1 VHILVA
7 TDTYFPHVNGNSIF
21 TQRLVKGLIARGHTA
36 TIIAP
41 SRGFWD
47 EEYELDGAKIYGIGS
62 IPLIPAMGF
71 RACIP
76 KLIQWRID
84 QILHEERPDVI
95 HVQGHFPIS
104 AAAMDSEES
113 KNIPIVGTNHFMPDN
128 LTHYLHLPEQWEDL
142 AKQWTWK
149 QCCKAFS
156 RMDAVTTP
164 TKIAAR
170 LLYEAGFEKDILP
183 ISCGIDLEKF
193 VAGDRLVPGKKWN
206 LPDVP
211 RFLFVGRLDEEKHV
225 DQIIRAFAHARKDTP
240 MCLVF
245 GGKGVLFEELK
256 TLAVELRVAQDV
268 FFLGYVADDDLPELY
283 SAADC
288 FVIASTAE
296 LQSIA
301 TMEAMSSSLPVI
313 GVDAAALPDLIHDGE
328 NGRLVAPGDIDALAN
343 AMREIAT
350 DPDKRAQF
358 GKASRTAIEPH
369 AIAHTIALYEELY
382 RSVIAKKQAALLR

>member
-1 VHILVA
+1 MYILVA

-47 EEYELDGAKIYGIGS
+47 ETYERDGATIYGIGS

-76 KLIQWRID
+76 KVIQWRID
-84 QILHEERPDVI
+84 QILHEEKPDVI

-104 AAAMDSEES
+104 AAAMDSVEA

-128 LTHYLHLPEQWEDL
+128 LTHYLHLPEQWEEL
-142 AKQWTWK
+142 AKEWTWK
-149 QCCKAFS
+149 QCCRAFS

-164 TKIAAR
+164 TKIAAK
-170 LLYEAGFEKDILP
+170 LLKEAGFEKEILP
-183 ISCGIDLEKF
+183 ISCGIDLERFKS
-193 VAGDRLVPGKKWN
+193 GDRIAAGKKWN

-225 DQIIRAFAHARKDTP
+225 DHIIRAFAQARKDVP
-240 MCLVF
+240 MCLVL
-245 GGKGVLFEELK
+245 GGKGVLLEHLKALARELG
-256 TLAVELRVAQDV
+256 VDQDI
-268 FFLGYVADDDLPELY
+268 FFLGYVADDDLPMLY
-283 SAADC
+283 QAADC
-288 FVIASTAE
+288 FIIASTAE

-301 TMEAMSSSLPVI
+301 TMEAMSSGLPVI
-313 GVDAAALPDLIHDGE
+313 GVDAAALPDLIHHEE
-328 NGRLVAPGDIDALAN
+328 NGILLSPDDIQSMTQ
-343 AMREIAT
+343 AMKRIASNPT
-350 DPDKRAQF
+350 ERIAF
-358 GKASRTAIEPH
+358 GLASRKIIEPH
-369 AIAHTIALYEELY
+369 AIARTITLYEELY
-382 RSVIAKKQAALLR
+382 RSVIAKKQAALSQ